1 MTPLD
6 SNTVR
11 RGLAAAGLFATGYAL
26 GYAHGFESALRP
38 RIWDSKKA
46 ERRRT

>member
-1 MTPLD
+1 MTSLNDD
-6 SNTVR
+6 SVR

-38 RIWDSKKA
+38 RMWNSKRA